1 MKYTL
6 KNNSILDN
14 GHTMF
19 LEDVVQNL
27 NRKEY
32 LENKR
37 KELILLYKDIDEY
50 KYSELKTQLYNI
62 LFKN

>member
-37 KELILLYKDIDEY
+37 KELIFLYKDIDDYEY
-50 KYSELKTQLYNI
+50 NELKTQLYNI

>member
-37 KELILLYKDIDEY
+37 KELIFLYKDIDDY
-50 KYSELKTQLYNI
+50 QYNELKTQLYNI